1 MPGQNPQTDCDP
13 GKRIQ
18 RRMRR
23 QTPCRLSATIQKWG
37 AYGVAHPA
45 LVFPQ
50 ASAARPT
57 DSSAARTGEVYEAQR
72 AMACCASRE
81 RGNRA
86 SARLSMSAR
95 FAIPRSTTWY
105 PLGREVTGNFLAR
118 VCCLAEEIQF
128 GWRATSTAY
137 VIRDGVELHTCLI
150 NTPHCT
156 LGPFGQVFFCPPSC
170 NFLRFL
176 TQICNFSPRYF
187 P

>member
-1 MPGQNPQTDCDP
+1 
-13 GKRIQ
+13 
-18 RRMRR
+18 
-23 QTPCRLSATIQKWG
+23 
-37 AYGVAHPA
+37 
-45 LVFPQ
+45 
-50 ASAARPT
+50 
-57 DSSAARTGEVYEAQR
+57 
-72 AMACCASRE
+72 MACCASRE

-150 NTPHCT
+150 NTPHSPLHAWSIRPSFFLST
-156 LGPFGQVFFCPPSC
+156 ELQFPPFSNSNMQ
-170 NFLRFL
+170 LL
-176 TQICNFSPRYF
+176 TKVLSVVVLS
-187 P
+187 